1 METIFD
7 HNVTKEELRKMFGSD
22 DWTRERYEA
31 FDALTQVDRYRHIY
45 KLYLLRKNQDIAD
58 EYAAKMPDTVEKIFG
73 ALNHDFAS

>member
-7 HNVTKEELRKMFGSD
+7 HNVTKEELRKMFGSG

-45 KLYLLRKNQDIAD
+45 CLYLLRKDQGMAD

-73 ALNHDFAS
+73 ALNHDFAT